1 MKKAIIVA
9 GGVQHL
15 VSEGDK
21 LLINYLGDIKTI
33 DFTPI
38 MIVDGQNSIVDEAKL
53 KTTKVSGKILSELQ
67 GEKVISLRYKAKK
80 RVNTKR
86 GHRQKYSEVEITSIK

>member
-1 MKKAIIVA
+1 MIKAIIVA

-15 VSEGDK
+15 VAEGDK
-21 LLINYLGDIKTI
+21 VLINYLGDIKTI

-38 MIVDGQNSIVDEAKL
+38 MIVDGQNSIVDATKLEA
-53 KTTKVSGKILSELQ
+53 TKVSGKIIEELQ
-67 GEKVISLRYKAKK
+67 GEKVVSLRYKAKK

-86 GHRQKYSEVEITSIK
+86 GHRQKFSRLEITSIK

>member
-21 LLINYLGDIKTI
+21 VLINYLGDIKTI

-38 MIVDGQNSIVDEAKL
+38 MIVDGQNSIVDETKL
-53 KTTKVSGKILSELQ
+53 KATKVSGKIIEELQ
-67 GEKVISLRYKAKK
+67 GDKVVSLRYKAKK

-86 GHRQKYSEVEITSIK
+86 GHRQKFSHVEITSIK

>member
-15 VSEGDK
+15 VEEGDK
-21 LLINYLGDIKTI
+21 VLINYLGDIKTI

-38 MIVDGQNSIVDEAKL
+38 MIVDGQNSVVDATKL
-53 KTTKVSGKILSELQ
+53 KDTKVSGKILSELQ
-67 GEKVISLRYKAKK
+67 GEKVVSLRYKAKK

>member
-1 MKKAIIVA
+1 MIKAIIVA

-15 VSEGDK
+15 VAEGDK
-21 LLINYLGDIKTI
+21 VLINYLGDIKTI

-38 MIVDGQNSIVDEAKL
+38 MIVDGQNSIVDATKLEA
-53 KTTKVSGKILSELQ
+53 TKVSGKILQELQ
-67 GEKVISLRYKAKK
+67 GEKVVSLRYKAKK

-86 GHRQKYSEVEITSIK
+86 GHRQKFSRLEITSIK

>member
-21 LLINYLGDIKTI
+21 VLINYLGDVKTI

-38 MIVDGQNSIVDEAKL
+38 MIVDGQNSIVEPSKL
-53 KTTKVSGKILSELQ
+53 SSTKVTGKIIEELQ

-86 GHRQKYSEVEITSIK
+86 GHRQKFSHVEITSIK